1 MEGARPPRVTHG
13 GRGSARAV
21 VRAGLALA
29 VATTLG
35 SVPRALTA
43 QEVETHPPGG
53 IPVTSDLVERR
64 CGRCHTANDEGVMS
78 RISYLRKTPEGW
90 SASIRRM
97 VSLNGLSLDPV
108 EAREIVRYLSN
119 RHGIAPEELRP
130 ALYEVERRHLT
141 ERPEIPAVLRETC
154 TACHSQGRWVTQ
166 RRTRE
171 EWRLL
176 TETHRGLYPLTDRQV
191 FRRGGVPEEEGDFE
205 FPVEAAVARLARTY
219 PLHTAEWSDW
229 VRNMRAPDLQ
239 GVWAL
244 RGYEIG
250 RGPFF
255 GTLEVRPV
263 EGTPD
268 EFRTVASYV
277 YPAEGTQVRR
287 AGEGLVYTGYQWR
300 GRSAAAEGDELGE
313 LREVMFVE
321 RDWERMHGR
330 WYTGAYDELGVD
342 VELERVGSEPRLL
355 GLHPARVRPGER
367 TRLTVFG
374 VNLPADLE
382 PADLDLGAGVRVLS
396 VADVAPG
403 RAGVEVEV
411 DAGAIEGARDALLG
425 GARTPGSLV
434 VYEAIDYIRVE
445 PRRAVAHTGGVVQQP
460 GLVRF
465 EAVGYTDG
473 PDGEPDTDDDVRVG
487 RVQATWSMVEYPR
500 TWDDDDVE
508 FVGSIDQRGRF
519 TPGLDGPNPERS
531 LNRNN
536 IGEVWVRAE
545 LVPEGTAGASSGEG
559 AARSLRARGFLIVS
573 PPVLIEWDGE
583 LRPLQTTLDDERVNA
598 VGGGR

>member
-1 MEGARPPRVTHG
+1 ADGAGRARGPVVRARGLRPADPDDFRRRCSVRGAMEGARPPRVTHG

-21 VRAGLALA
+21 VRAGLALV

-53 IPVTSDLVERR
+53 IPVTSELVQRR
-64 CGRCHTANDEGVMS
+64 CSRCHTANDEGVMS

-141 ERPEIPAVLRETC
+141 DRPEIPAVLRETC

-191 FRRGGVPEEEGDFE
+191 FRRGRVPEEEGDFR

-300 GRSAAAEGDELGE
+300 GR
-313 LREVMFVE
+313 
-321 RDWERMHGR
+321 
-330 WYTGAYDELGVD
+330 
-342 VELERVGSEPRLL
+342 
-355 GLHPARVRPGER
+355 
-367 TRLTVFG
+367 
-374 VNLPADLE
+374 
-382 PADLDLGAGVRVLS
+382 
-396 VADVAPG
+396 
-403 RAGVEVEV
+403 
-411 DAGAIEGARDALLG
+411 
-425 GARTPGSLV
+425 
-434 VYEAIDYIRVE
+434 
-445 PRRAVAHTGGVVQQP
+445 
-460 GLVRF
+460 
-465 EAVGYTDG
+465 
-473 PDGEPDTDDDVRVG
+473 
-487 RVQATWSMVEYPR
+487 
-500 TWDDDDVE
+500 
-508 FVGSIDQRGRF
+508 
-519 TPGLDGPNPERS
+519 
-531 LNRNN
+531 
-536 IGEVWVRAE
+536 
-545 LVPEGTAGASSGEG
+545 
-559 AARSLRARGFLIVS
+559 
-573 PPVLIEWDGE
+573 
-583 LRPLQTTLDDERVNA
+583 
-598 VGGGR
+598 